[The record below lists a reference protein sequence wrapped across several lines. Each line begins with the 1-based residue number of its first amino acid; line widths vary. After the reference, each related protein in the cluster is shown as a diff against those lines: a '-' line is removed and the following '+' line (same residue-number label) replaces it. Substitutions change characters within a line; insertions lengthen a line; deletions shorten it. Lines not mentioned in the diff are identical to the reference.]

1 MNNTALLKNIP
12 KLYIIKIAKW
22 FMLSMPIIVL
32 FFQENK
38 LSMQD
43 IFTLKAIYSISVI
56 VLEIPSGYFADL
68 MGRKFTLIIGSIL
81 GCAGFIIYSISGDFN
96 GFLIAEIILGIGQ
109 SFISGSDSALMY
121 DTLKATGKQDQFMKQ
136 EGRLISTGN
145 FAEAAA
151 GLLGGLLASI
161 SLRTPFICQIFIAAT
176 AIPASFMLIEPIT
189 NIKKQKASLKHI
201 VDIVQ
206 DSLIINKELRWNI
219 VFSSIIGCSSLTLAW
234 FIQPYFKQF
243 DLQVTLIGALW
254 TALNTTVGIVAL
266 FAYKIENL
274 LGKTKTSIIILIGI
288 SINIFLIGIIESS
301 WAIIFL
307 FIFYGIRGIATPIL
321 KEYINRI
328 TNSEVRAT
336 VLSLRNFII
345 RICFTIIGPFLGWY
359 NDMFSMNSALIIMG
373 IIFFI
378 LGGFSLILVYKTE
391 NSASNK

>member
-189 NIKKQKASLKHI
+189 SIKKQKASLKHI
-201 VDIVQ
+201 VYIVQ

-274 LGKTKTSIIILIGI
+274 LGKTKTSIIIVIGI

-378 LGGFSLILVYKTE
+378 LGSFSLILVYKTE
-391 NSASNK
+391 NSTSNK